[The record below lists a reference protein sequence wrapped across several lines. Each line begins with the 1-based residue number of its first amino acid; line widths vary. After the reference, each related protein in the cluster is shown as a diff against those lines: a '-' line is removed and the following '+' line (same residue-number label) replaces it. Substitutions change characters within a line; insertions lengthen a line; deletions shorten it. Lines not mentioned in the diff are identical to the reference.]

1 MHLRKPNIRINS
13 AAKPFSP
20 LFFATVMLDKLQR
33 DFAAKVYAAD
43 KHEQFVQMLN
53 QYLGMTIEYRICEM
67 PVFVSNSFK
76 AKLEEASRAIVEE
89 CVQPEYLANTAPALQ
104 DRYNVPK
111 QHPRPLFATVDF
123 AVTQDPATREYEP
136 KLIEMQGF
144 PSLFGYQYVYSMMVV
159 KWYDL
164 ERQLGTK
171 LDYVLSGKTDRE
183 YLELMKRVL
192 LAGHHPDN
200 VALLEYKPEIQKT
213 RPDFLCTEKL
223 TGIQATDICSV
234 KKQGKKLFHERNGK
248 WVPIHRIY
256 NRAIVDEL
264 DENNV
269 RIPFNWNDNLDVEWA
284 GHPNWYFLMSKYS
297 LPFLKHP
304 SVPKTYFLHELK
316 DVPADIEN
324 YVLKPL
330 FAFAGKG
337 VNVNPTR
344 EDVLNVPEAER
355 TNWILQERVHYAECI
370 YTPDG
375 MNKAEIRILLV
386 WEDSEPRPIPIISL
400 LRTGRGAMMGARFN
414 KVPWT
419 GTSSCLFAHG

>member
-1 MHLRKPNIRINS
+1 
-13 AAKPFSP
+13 
-20 LFFATVMLDKLQR
+20 MLDNLQR

-43 KHEQFVQMLN
+43 KHEHFVQSLN
-53 QYLGMTIEYRICEM
+53 EYLGMTIEYRICEM

-123 AVTQDPATREYEP
+123 AVTQDPSTGEYEP

-144 PSLFGYQYVYSMMVV
+144 PSLFGYQYVYSMMVM

-171 LDYVLSGKTDRE
+171 LDYVLSGKTDKE

-234 KKQGKKLFHERNGK
+234 KKRVRNSSMNAAANGCQFTASTTALS
-248 WVPIHRIY
+248 WM
-256 NRAIVDEL
+256 
-264 DENNV
+264 
-269 RIPFNWNDNLDVEWA
+269 NWTKTTFT
-284 GHPNWYFLMSKYS
+284 FL
-297 LPFLKHP
+297 
-304 SVPKTYFLHELK
+304 SVGTTTLMWNGL
-316 DVPADIEN
+316 
-324 YVLKPL
+324 
-330 FAFAGKG
+330 G
-337 VNVNPTR
+337 
-344 EDVLNVPEAER
+344 
-355 TNWILQERVHYAECI
+355 
-370 YTPDG
+370 
-375 MNKAEIRILLV
+375 IRIG
-386 WEDSEPRPIPIISL
+386 I
-400 LRTGRGAMMGARFN
+400 F
-414 KVPWT
+414 
-419 GTSSCLFAHG
+419 